1 MIISKHKIFYTI
13 FSQFGGYMKSYNDD
27 NRFFDLGYDV
37 YFKAFFLNNK
47 MLAGFL
53 SLLWNTKVNPEDIT
67 YDNTESV
74 IPEGKKIIYDVVAN
88 VTLHEKEEIN
98 VNLEMQNL
106 YHKYLNDRMAYYAM
120 RKYSEKLE
128 KAGQFGNGWVE
139 SIWFLGFDES
149 KFHDNNN
156 EKWLS
161 EYRLINEDGNILTDK
176 FRINQIF
183 LKNKDKCP
191 IIELQEF
198 FKLCTSLDR
207 DNLPEFSTDREEA
220 KEMLLKMN
228 NDKVLRAESFSH
240 EMFLMDQKA
249 QFKSAREEGLEEG
262 LTKGKAEGIEERNIA
277 IAKKLFESGQTKEF
291 ISSITGLSLD
301 VLNNI
306 LK

>member
-1 MIISKHKIFYTI
+1 MNKEFDEDVFY
-13 FSQFGGYMKSYNDD
+13 
-27 NRFFDLGYDV
+27 DLRYDV
-37 YFKAFFLNNK
+37 YFKNFFLNNK

-53 SLLWNTKVNPEDIT
+53 SLLWKTKVNPEDIT

-74 IPEGKKIIYDVVAN
+74 LPLGKKIIYDVVAN
-88 VTLHEKEEIN
+88 VTLHKKEEIN

-106 YHKYLNDRMAYYAM
+106 YHKYLNERMAFYAM
-120 RKYSEKLE
+120 RKYSDKLKRANE
-128 KAGQFGNGWVE
+128 FDNICIE
-139 SIWFLGFDES
+139 SIWFLGFNDS
-149 KFHDNNN
+149 KFHDNNT

-161 EYRLINEDGNILTDK
+161 EYKLTNEDGNVLTDK
-176 FRINQIF
+176 FRIDQIF

-198 FKLCTSLDR
+198 FKLCTSLDKH
-207 DNLPEFSTDREEA
+207 NLPEFSTDREEA

-228 NDKVLRAESFSH
+228 NDKALRAESFSH
-240 EMFLMDQKA
+240 EMFLRDQKA

-262 LTKGKAEGIEERNIA
+262 LVKGKAEGIEERNIA

-301 VLNNI
+301 ELNNI
-306 LK
+306 LN

>member
-1 MIISKHKIFYTI
+1 MNKEFDEDVFY
-13 FSQFGGYMKSYNDD
+13 
-27 NRFFDLGYDV
+27 DLRYDV
-37 YFKAFFLNNK
+37 YFKNFFLNNK

-53 SLLWNTKVNPEDIT
+53 SLLWKTKVNPEDIT

-74 IPEGKKIIYDVVAN
+74 LPLGKKIIYDVVAN
-88 VTLHEKEEIN
+88 VTLHKKEEIN

-106 YHKYLNDRMAYYAM
+106 YHKYLNERMAFYAM
-120 RKYSEKLE
+120 RKYSDKLKRANE
-128 KAGQFGNGWVE
+128 FDNICIE
-139 SIWFLGFDES
+139 SIWFLGFNDS
-149 KFHDNNN
+149 KFHDNNT

-161 EYRLINEDGNILTDK
+161 EYKLTNEDGNVLTDK
-176 FRINQIF
+176 FRIDQIF

-198 FKLCTSLDR
+198 FKLCTSLDKH
-207 DNLPEFSTDREEA
+207 NLPEFSTDREEA

-240 EMFLMDQKA
+240 EMFLRDQKA

-262 LTKGKAEGIEERNIA
+262 LVKGKAEGKAEGIQENKKE
-277 IAKKLFESGQTKEF
+277 IAKKLFQSGQTKEF
-291 ISSITGLSLD
+291 ISSITGLSLEE
-301 VLNNI
+301 LNNI

>member
-1 MIISKHKIFYTI
+1 MNKEFDEDVFY
-13 FSQFGGYMKSYNDD
+13 
-27 NRFFDLGYDV
+27 DLRYDV
-37 YFKAFFLNNK
+37 YFKNFFLNNK

-53 SLLWNTKVNPEDIT
+53 SLLWKTKVNPEDIT

-74 IPEGKKIIYDVVAN
+74 LPLGKKIIYDVVAN
-88 VTLHEKEEIN
+88 VTLHKKEEIN

-106 YHKYLNDRMAYYAM
+106 YHKYLNERMAFYAM
-120 RKYSEKLE
+120 RKYSDKLKRANE
-128 KAGQFGNGWVE
+128 FGNICIE
-139 SIWFLGFDES
+139 SIWFLGFNDS
-149 KFHDNNN
+149 KFHDNNT

-161 EYRLINEDGNILTDK
+161 EYKLTNEDGNVLTDK
-176 FRINQIF
+176 FRIDQIF

-198 FKLCTSLDR
+198 FKLCTSLDKH
-207 DNLPEFSTDREEA
+207 NLPEFSTDREEA

-228 NDKVLRAESFSH
+228 NDKALRAESFSH
-240 EMFLMDQKA
+240 EMFLRDQKA

-262 LTKGKAEGIEERNIA
+262 LVKGKAEGIEERNIA

-301 VLNNI
+301 ELNNI
-306 LK
+306 LN

>member
-1 MIISKHKIFYTI
+1 MNKEFDEDVFY
-13 FSQFGGYMKSYNDD
+13 
-27 NRFFDLGYDV
+27 DLRYDV

-74 IPEGKKIIYDVVAN
+74 LPQGKKIIYDVVAN
-88 VTLHEKEEIN
+88 IALHEKKEIN

-106 YHKYLNDRMAYYAM
+106 YHKYLNERMAFYAM
-120 RKYSEKLE
+120 RKYSDKLK
-128 KAGQFGNGWVE
+128 KAEEFGNICIE

-149 KFHDNNN
+149 KFYDTEK

-198 FKLCTSLDR
+198 FKLCTSLDKH
-207 DNLPEFSTDREEA
+207 NLPEFSTEYAKEA

-228 NDKVLRAESFSH
+228 SDKVLRAESFSH

-262 LTKGKAEGIEERNIA
+262 LAKGKAEGKAEGRAEGIQEGKIDEKLS
-277 IAKKLFESGQTKEF
+277 IAKKLFASGQTKEF

-301 VLNNI
+301 ELNNI

>member
-1 MIISKHKIFYTI
+1 MNKEFDEDVFY
-13 FSQFGGYMKSYNDD
+13 
-27 NRFFDLGYDV
+27 DLRYDV
-37 YFKAFFLNNK
+37 YFKHFFLNNK

-74 IPEGKKIIYDVVAN
+74 LPLGKKIIYDVVAN
-88 VTLHEKEEIN
+88 VTLHEKKEIN

-106 YHKYLNDRMAYYAM
+106 YHKYLNERMAFYAM
-120 RKYSEKLE
+120 RKYSDKLK
-128 KAGQFGNGWVE
+128 KAEEFGNICIE

-149 KFHDNNN
+149 KFYDTEK

-198 FKLCTSLDR
+198 FKLCTSLDKH
-207 DNLPEFSTDREEA
+207 NLPEFSTEYAKEA

-228 NDKVLRAESFSH
+228 SDKVLRAESFSH

-262 LTKGKAEGIEERNIA
+262 LAKGKAEGKAEGRAEGIQEGKIDEKLS
-277 IAKKLFESGQTKEF
+277 IAKKLFASGQTKEF

-301 VLNNI
+301 ELNNI

>member
-1 MIISKHKIFYTI
+1 MNKEFDEDVFY
-13 FSQFGGYMKSYNDD
+13 
-27 NRFFDLGYDV
+27 DLRYDV
-37 YFKAFFLNNK
+37 YFKNFFLNNK

-74 IPEGKKIIYDVVAN
+74 LPLGKKIIYDVVAN
-88 VTLHEKEEIN
+88 VTLHKKEEIN

-106 YHKYLNDRMAYYAM
+106 YHKYLNERMAFYAM
-120 RKYSEKLE
+120 RKYSDKLKRANE
-128 KAGQFGNGWVE
+128 FGNICIE
-139 SIWFLGFDES
+139 SIWFLGFNDS
-149 KFHDNNN
+149 KFHDNNT

-161 EYRLINEDGNILTDK
+161 EYKLTNEDGNVLTDK
-176 FRINQIF
+176 FRIDQIF

-198 FKLCTSLDR
+198 FKLCTSLDKH
-207 DNLPEFSTDREEA
+207 NLPEFSTDREEA

-228 NDKVLRAESFSH
+228 NDKALRAESFSH
-240 EMFLMDQKA
+240 EMFLRDQKA

-262 LTKGKAEGIEERNIA
+262 LVKGKAEGKAEGIQEGLVKGKAEGIEERNIA

-301 VLNNI
+301 ELNNI
-306 LK
+306 LN

>member
-1 MIISKHKIFYTI
+1 MNQEFDEDVFY
-13 FSQFGGYMKSYNDD
+13 
-27 NRFFDLGYDV
+27 DLRYDV
-37 YFKAFFLNNK
+37 YFKNFFLNNK

-74 IPEGKKIIYDVVAN
+74 VPEGKKIIYDVVAN
-88 VTLHEKEEIN
+88 IALHEKEEIN

-106 YHKYLNDRMAYYAM
+106 YHKYLNERMAFYAM
-120 RKYSEKLE
+120 RKYSDKLKRAE
-128 KAGQFGNGWVE
+128 EFGNICIE

-149 KFHDNNN
+149 KIHDNNN

-161 EYRLINEDGNILTDK
+161 EYKLTNEDGNVLTDK
-176 FRINQIF
+176 FRIDQIF

-207 DNLPEFSTDREEA
+207 HSLPKFSTEYAKEA

-228 NDKVLRAESFSH
+228 NDKTLRAESFSH
-240 EMFLMDQKA
+240 EMFLRDQKA
-249 QFKSAREEGLEEG
+249 QFKTAREEGIEEG
-262 LTKGKAEGIEERNIA
+262 LVKGKAEGIQENKKE
-277 IAKKLFESGQTKEF
+277 IAKKLFASGQTKEF

-301 VLNNI
+301 ELNNI